1 MKSGFLPFAALF
13 AFATAALHAN
23 PGAPQVSNVVVSN
36 RTAGIATVT
45 FDLDEDAVVTAEFIA
60 DGVTIPAEIVQTLT
74 GDINRKV
81 SAGAGRSFT
90 WKAYA
95 DWPDHVVTAF
105 SVRVTAWP
113 PLAPPDYMAVDL
125 RTDAET
131 PRIRYFASSNAVP
144 GGVTDRR
151 YKSDYLLMRRIP
163 AAMVR
168 HRQGSPTTAPV
179 RGGNETA
186 HYCTLSED
194 YYMAVYE
201 FTEAQF
207 ALVGGSR
214 AKTITFDV
222 TAGEEAQYYPLS
234 GVYYQDNIRGDGNG
248 SVARTASPKANSI
261 IGKLRTRSGIDTF
274 DLPTD
279 AQWEYACRAGTDTTL
294 NDGTESGYGGNT
306 AAGYER
312 AKALAWFTGC
322 ANGHPHEVG
331 LKKPNAWGLYD
342 MLGNMREW
350 CRDGNAAYAND
361 ADVADPVLSGNFIMR
376 GGCWNDGT
384 YNCTSSARNDSH
396 AGWSGEQNNGP
407 KYYGFRVMCA
417 IPAER

>member
-1 MKSGFLPFAALF
+1 MKRFFPLALLLCLP
-13 AFATAALHAN
+13 TAILAN
-23 PGAPQVSNVVVSN
+23 PGAPQVSNVALHKPASG
-36 RTAGIATVT
+36 TAIVT
-45 FDLDEDAVVTAEFIA
+45 FDLDEDAIVTAQFVA
-60 DGVTIPAEIVQTLT
+60 DGVPIADEIVRTIS

-81 SAGAGRSFT
+81 SAGTARTFT
-90 WKAYA
+90 WKARK
-95 DWPDHVVTAF
+95 DWPDHQVANF
-105 SVRVTAWP
+105 SVKVTAWP

-125 RTDAET
+125 RADAEA
-131 PRIRYFASSNAVP
+131 PRIRYYASSNAVP

-168 HRQGSPTTAPV
+168 HRQGSPVGTTV
-179 RGGNETA
+179 RGGNETT

-201 FTEAQF
+201 FTEAQY

-214 AKTITFDV
+214 AKASDFSENEDFD
-222 TAGEEAQYYPLS
+222 YYPLS
-234 GVYYQDNIRGDGNG
+234 GVYWKNNIRGNVG
-248 SVARTASPKANSI
+248 VAATPESSSI
-261 IGKLRTRSGIDTF
+261 LGRLNARVGLMTF

-279 AQWEYACRAGTDTTL
+279 AQWEYACRAGTTTTL
-294 NDGTESGYGGNT
+294 YDGTESGYGGSS

-312 AKALAWFTGC
+312 AKVLAWMTD
-322 ANGHPHEVG
+322 NSDGHPHEVG
-331 LKKPNAWGLYD
+331 LKPANAWGLYD

-361 ADVADPVLSGNFIMR
+361 DDVADPVLSGSFIMR
-376 GGCWNDGT
+376 GGSYHDGT

-396 AGWSGEQNNGP
+396 AGWSGEQNGNWRF
-407 KYYGFRVMCA
+407 YGFRVMCA

>member
-1 MKSGFLPFAALF
+1 MNRIQLFLATLALPL
-13 AFATAALHAN
+13 ALLAN
-23 PGAPQVSNVVVSN
+23 PGAPRVSNVVVAQPSQGVA
-36 RTAGIATVT
+36 RVT
-45 FDLDEDAVVTAEFIA
+45 FDLDEDAIVTAEFFA
-60 DGVTIPAEIVQTLT
+60 DGASVPAEAVQTLS

-81 SAGAGRSFT
+81 AAGSGRSFT
-90 WKAYA
+90 WKAHK
-95 DWPDHVVTAF
+95 DWPDHNVAAF
-105 SVRVTAWP
+105 TVKVTAWA

-125 RTDAET
+125 RADAEA
-131 PRIRYFASSNAVP
+131 PRVRYYATSNAVP
-144 GGVTDRR
+144 GGVTNRL
-151 YKSDYLLMRRIP
+151 YKSDFLLMRRIP

-168 HRQGSPTTAPV
+168 HRQGSPVGTTV

-201 FTEAQF
+201 FTEAQY

-214 AKTITFDV
+214 AKASDFSANEDFD
-222 TAGEEAQYYPLS
+222 YYPLS
-234 GVYYQDNIRGDGNG
+234 GVYWKNNIRGNVG
-248 SVARTASPKANSI
+248 VAAAPESSSI
-261 IGKLRTRSGIDTF
+261 LGRLNTRAGLTTF

-294 NDGTESGYGGNT
+294 YDGTESGYGGAS

-312 AKALAWFTGC
+312 AKVLAWMTD
-322 ANGHPHEVG
+322 NSDGHPHEVG
-331 LKKPNAWGLYD
+331 LKPANAWGLYD

-361 ADVADPVLSGNFIMR
+361 DDVADPVLSGSFMLR
-376 GGCWNDGT
+376 GGSYHDGT

-396 AGWSGEQNNGP
+396 AGWSGETNGNW
-407 KYYGFRVMCA
+407 KFYGFRVMCA

>member
-1 MKSGFLPFAALF
+1 MKASLTLAFLFGIPVAIL
-13 AFATAALHAN
+13 AN
-23 PGAPQVSNVVVSN
+23 PGAPQVSNVALHKPASG
-36 RTAGIATVT
+36 TAIVT
-45 FDLDEDAVVTAEFIA
+45 FDLDEDAIVTAQFVA
-60 DGVTIPAEIVQTLT
+60 DGVPIADEIVRTIS

-81 SAGAGRSFT
+81 SAGTDHSFT
-90 WKAYA
+90 WKARK
-95 DWPDHVVTAF
+95 DWPDHQVANF
-105 SVRVTAWP
+105 SVKVTAWP

-131 PRIRYFASSNAVP
+131 PRVRYYASSNAVP

-168 HRQGSPTTAPV
+168 HRQGSPIGTTV
-179 RGGNETA
+179 RGGNETT
-186 HYCTLSED
+186 HYCTLSQD

-201 FTEAQF
+201 FTESQF

-214 AKTITFDV
+214 AKASDFSANEDF
-222 TAGEEAQYYPLS
+222 EYYPLS
-234 GVYYQDNIRGDGNG
+234 GVYWKNNIRGNVG
-248 SVARTASPKANSI
+248 VAAAPESSSI
-261 IGKLRTRSGIDTF
+261 LGRLNTRAGLSTF

-279 AQWEYACRAGTDTTL
+279 AQWEYACRAGTTTTL
-294 NDGTESGYGGNT
+294 YDGTESGYGGAS

-312 AKALAWFTGC
+312 AKVLAWMED
-322 ANGHPHEVG
+322 NSDGHPHEVG
-331 LKKPNAWGLYD
+331 LKPANAWGLYD

-350 CRDGNAAYAND
+350 CRDGKAAYAND
-361 ADVADPVLSGNFIMR
+361 DDVADPVLSGNFIMR
-376 GGCWNDGT
+376 GGSYHDGT

-396 AGWSGEQNNGP
+396 AGWSGEQNGLWR
-407 KYYGFRVMCA
+407 YYGFRVMCA

>member
-1 MKSGFLPFAALF
+1 MKRFFPLALLLCLP
-13 AFATAALHAN
+13 TAILAN
-23 PGAPQVSNVVVSN
+23 PGAPQVSNVALHKPASG
-36 RTAGIATVT
+36 TAIVT
-45 FDLDEDAVVTAEFIA
+45 FDLDEDAIVTAQFVA
-60 DGVTIPAEIVQTLT
+60 DGVPVADEIVRTIS
-74 GDINRKV
+74 GDVNRKV
-81 SAGAGRSFT
+81 SAGTGRSFT
-90 WKAYA
+90 WKARK
-95 DWPDHVVTAF
+95 DWPDHLVANF
-105 SVRVTAWP
+105 SVKVTAWP

-125 RTDAET
+125 RADAEA
-131 PRIRYFASSNAVP
+131 PRIRYYASSNAVP

-168 HRQGSPTTAPV
+168 HRQGSPVGTTV
-179 RGGNETA
+179 RGGNETT

-201 FTEAQF
+201 FTEAQY

-214 AKTITFDV
+214 AKASDFSENEDFD
-222 TAGEEAQYYPLS
+222 YYPLS
-234 GVYYQDNIRGDGNG
+234 GVYWKNNIRGNVG
-248 SVARTASPKANSI
+248 VAATPESSSI
-261 IGKLRTRSGIDTF
+261 LGRLNARVGLMTF

-279 AQWEYACRAGTDTTL
+279 AQWEYACRAGTTTTL
-294 NDGTESGYGGNT
+294 YDGTESGYGGSS

-312 AKALAWFTGC
+312 AKVLAWMPD
-322 ANGHPHEVG
+322 NSDGHPHEVG
-331 LKKPNAWGLYD
+331 LKPANAWGLYD

-361 ADVADPVLSGNFIMR
+361 DDVADPVLSGSFIMR
-376 GGCWNDGT
+376 GGSYHDGT

-396 AGWSGEQNNGP
+396 AGWSGEQNGNWRF
-407 KYYGFRVMCA
+407 YGFRVMCA

>member
-1 MKSGFLPFAALF
+1 MKNRFFLFVAFACLAPAAL
-13 AFATAALHAN
+13 LAN
-23 PGAPQVSNVVVSN
+23 PGAPQVSNVAVQSSSG
-36 RTAGIATVT
+36 RAIVT
-45 FDLDEDAVVTAEFIA
+45 YALDEAAIVTAEFFA
-60 DGVTIPAEIVQTLT
+60 DGVAIPDENVQTLS

-81 SAGAGRSFT
+81 SAGNGRSFT
-90 WKAYA
+90 WKACD
-95 DWPDHVVTAF
+95 DWPDNNVEAF
-105 SVRVTAWP
+105 TVRLTAWA

-125 RTDAET
+125 RADAPS
-131 PRIRYFASSNAVP
+131 PRIRYYACSNAVP
-144 GGVTDRR
+144 GSVTNRI
-151 YKSDYLLMRRIP
+151 YKSDILLMRRIP

-168 HRQGSPTTAPV
+168 HRQGSPVGTTV
-179 RGGNETA
+179 CGDNETA

-214 AKTITFDV
+214 TKASDFSANEDFD
-222 TAGEEAQYYPLS
+222 YYPLS
-234 GVYYQDNIRGDGNG
+234 GVYYQNNIRGDGNY
-248 SVARTASPKANSI
+248 VARTDPPKANSI
-261 IGKLRTRSGIDTF
+261 LGKLRTRSGIGTF

-294 NDGTESGYGGNT
+294 YDGTESGYGGAS

-312 AKALAWFTGC
+312 AKALAWMTD
-322 ANGHPHEVG
+322 NSDGHPHEVG
-331 LKKPNAWGLYD
+331 LKPANAWGLYD
-342 MLGNMREW
+342 MLGNIREW

-361 ADVADPVLSGNFIMR
+361 ADVADPVLSGDFIMR
-376 GGCWNDGT
+376 GGSYHDGT

-396 AGWSGEQNNGP
+396 AGWSGEQNGNWRF
-407 KYYGFRVMCA
+407 YGFRVMCA

>member
-1 MKSGFLPFAALF
+1 MKASPTLALLLTLPIAL
-13 AFATAALHAN
+13 LAN
-23 PGAPQVSNVVVSN
+23 PGSPQVSNVALHKPASG
-36 RTAGIATVT
+36 TAIVT
-45 FDLDEDAVVTAEFIA
+45 FDLDEDAVITAQFVA
-60 DGVTIPAEIVQTLT
+60 DGVPIADEIVRTIS

-81 SAGAGRSFT
+81 SAGTGRSFT
-90 WKAYA
+90 WKARK
-95 DWPDHVVTAF
+95 DWPDHLVANF
-105 SVRVTAWP
+105 SVTVTAWP

-125 RTDAET
+125 RADAET
-131 PRIRYFASSNAVP
+131 PRIRYYASSNAVP
-144 GGVTDRR
+144 GGVTNRI

-168 HRQGSPTTAPV
+168 HRQGSPATATV

-214 AKTITFDV
+214 TKTTSFEVGD
-222 TAGEEAQYYPLS
+222 GEEAQYYPLS
-234 GVYYQDNIRGDGNG
+234 GVYWKNDIRGNVGM
-248 SVARTASPKANSI
+248 AAAPASSSI
-261 IGKLRTRSGIDTF
+261 IGRLRTCAGLNTI

-279 AQWEYACRAGTDTTL
+279 AQWEYACRAGTDTSL
-294 NDGTESGYGGNT
+294 YDGTEAAYNGSGLT
-306 AAGYER
+306 HLQ
-312 AKALAWFTGC
+312 ALAWIGGD
-322 ANGHPHEVG
+322 APNAGGHPHEVG
-331 LKKPNAWGLYD
+331 LKVPNAWGLYD
-342 MLGNMREW
+342 MLGNVREW

-361 ADVADPVLSGNFIMR
+361 ADVADPVLSGSYIMR

-384 YNCTSSARNDSH
+384 YNCTASARNDSH
-396 AGWSGEQNNGP
+396 GGWSGEQNGNW
-407 KYYGFRVMCA
+407 KHYGFRVMCA

>member
-1 MKSGFLPFAALF
+1 MKASPSLAVLLCLPFAL
-13 AFATAALHAN
+13 LAN
-23 PGAPQVSNVVVSN
+23 PGAPQVSNVALHKPASG
-36 RTAGIATVT
+36 TAIVT
-45 FDLDEDAVVTAEFIA
+45 FDLDEDAIVTAQFVA
-60 DGVTIPAEIVQTLT
+60 DGVPIADEIVRTIS

-81 SAGAGRSFT
+81 SAGTGRSFT
-90 WKAYA
+90 WKARK
-95 DWPDHVVTAF
+95 DWPDHQVANF
-105 SVRVTAWP
+105 SVKVTAWP

-125 RTDAET
+125 RADAEA
-131 PRIRYFASSNAVP
+131 PRVRYYASSNAVP

-168 HRQGSPTTAPV
+168 HRQGSPVGTTV
-179 RGGNETA
+179 RGGNETT
-186 HYCTLSED
+186 HYCTLSVD

-201 FTEAQF
+201 FTEAQY

-214 AKTITFDV
+214 AKASDFSANEDFDF
-222 TAGEEAQYYPLS
+222 YPLS
-234 GVYYQDNIRGDGNG
+234 GVYWKNNIRGNVG
-248 SVARTASPKANSI
+248 VAAAPESSSI
-261 IGKLRTRSGIDTF
+261 LGRLNTRAGLSTF

-279 AQWEYACRAGTDTTL
+279 AQWEYACRAGTTTTL
-294 NDGTESGYGGNT
+294 YDGTESGYGGSS

-312 AKALAWFTGC
+312 AKVLAWMTD
-322 ANGHPHEVG
+322 NSDGHPREVG
-331 LKKPNAWGLYD
+331 LKPANAWGLYD

-361 ADVADPVLSGNFIMR
+361 ADVADPVLSGSFIMR
-376 GGCWNDGT
+376 GGSYHDGT

-396 AGWSGEQNNGP
+396 AGWSGEQNGNWRF
-407 KYYGFRVMCA
+407 YGFRVMCA

>member
-1 MKSGFLPFAALF
+1 MKTRLIPLAAL
-13 AFATAALHAN
+13 ACLAPAALLAN
-23 PGAPQVSNVVVSN
+23 PGAPHVSGIVVQSSSG
-36 RTAGIATVT
+36 TAIVT
-45 FDLDEDAVVTAEFIA
+45 YALDEDAIVTAEFFA
-60 DGVTIPAEIVQTLT
+60 DGVAIPAESVQTLS
-74 GDINRKV
+74 GAVNRKV
-81 SAGAGRSFT
+81 AAGNGLTFA
-90 WKAYA
+90 WKAYK
-95 DWPDHVVTAF
+95 DWPEHSVAAF
-105 SVRVTAWP
+105 TVRLTAWP

-125 RTDAET
+125 RADAEA
-131 PRIRYFASSNAVP
+131 PRVRYYASSNAVP
-144 GGVTDRR
+144 GGVADRR

-168 HRQGSPTTAPV
+168 HRQGSPVGTTV

-214 AKTITFDV
+214 AKASDFSANDGFD
-222 TAGEEAQYYPLS
+222 YYPLS
-234 GVYYQDNIRGDGNG
+234 GVYWKNNIRGNVG
-248 SVARTASPKANSI
+248 VAAAPESSSI
-261 IGKLRTRSGIDTF
+261 LGRLNTRAGLATF

-294 NDGTESGYGGNT
+294 YDGTESGYGGAS

-312 AKALAWFTGC
+312 AKALAWM
-322 ANGHPHEVG
+322 NDNSDGHPHEVG
-331 LKKPNAWGLYD
+331 LKPANAWGLCD
-342 MLGNMREW
+342 MLGNVREW

-361 ADVADPVLSGNFIMR
+361 ADVADPILSGSFVMR
-376 GGCWNDGT
+376 GGGWHDGT

-396 AGWSGEQNNGP
+396 PGWSGEQNGSWAF
-407 KYYGFRVMCA
+407 YGFRPMCA